1 MRHSL
6 LAAAVRIFSA
16 MQQPPTVVAPGACLR
31 GAAWVAIAAV
41 LILSGCTPV
50 ISRQLMDQV
59 DPALDYRA
67 IAADP
72 AAAKGRTV
80 LLGGTIVQALPKP
93 GGTEL
98 EVVEKELD
106 YWDAPRLTD
115 RSEGRFLVIS
125 ERFLDPAVFSTG
137 RDVTVA
143 GEVLEPQT
151 RRLGDIDYRYP
162 VIRAEEMRLWRR
174 GPPVYPYPYGGPYDG
189 WWRRSP
195 YYPGYPGYPYWW

>member
-1 MRHSL
+1 M
-6 LAAAVRIFSA
+6 RIFSA
-16 MQQPPTVVAPGACLR
+16 MRQPPPVVAPARLR
-31 GAAWVAIAAV
+31 GAVLAAV
-41 LILSGCTPV
+41 VAVLVFSGCTPV
-50 ISRQLMDQV
+50 ISRQVMDQV
-59 DPALDYRA
+59 DRALDYRA

-72 AAAKGRTV
+72 AAAKGKTV

-115 RSEGRFLVIS
+115 RSEGRFLVVAD
-125 ERFLDPAVFSTG
+125 RFLDPAVFSAG

-151 RRLGDIDYRYP
+151 RRLGEIDYRYP
-162 VIRAEEMRLWRR
+162 VIRTEEMRLWRS
-174 GPPVYPYPYGGPYDG
+174 GPPAYPYPYGGPYDA